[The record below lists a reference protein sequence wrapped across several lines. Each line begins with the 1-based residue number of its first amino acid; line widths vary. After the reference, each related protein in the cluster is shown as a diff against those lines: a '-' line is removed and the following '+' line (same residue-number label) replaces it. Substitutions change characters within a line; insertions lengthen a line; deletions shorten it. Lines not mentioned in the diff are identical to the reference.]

1 MATYFGILIVKLHV
15 LYIFKIRVKIHTN
28 QILFIIRS
36 INLFF
41 FMYNFKLQNS
51 KLKHLIDGIAINILD
66 FIEIL

>member
-1 MATYFGILIVKLHV
+1 MFF
-15 LYIFKIRVKIHTN
+15 IFLKHVKIHTN

-41 FMYNFKLQNS
+41 FMYNFKLQNP

>member
-41 FMYNFKLQNS
+41 MYNFKLQNS